1 MRVLAGVLALACADI
16 VGGLAPSHGSSSRAS
31 LRRAASSV
39 DLRVGADAALAD
51 RVLSPGEAMRELYDG
66 FNAHDLQRTAAV
78 LDDDCV
84 YEVRARRARARAR
97 CDGTFLTPFV
107 LLGSRSSAAG
117 PAARARDHVPRAQRL
132 RSGARVAPGLP
143 RRDARE
149 RAAAVA
155 EPPAA
160 RSHARR
166 RLGL

>member
-84 YEVRARRARARAR
+84 YEVRARR
-97 CDGTFLTPFV
+97 
-107 LLGSRSSAAG
+107 RSATS
-117 PAARARDHVPRAQRL
+117 L
-132 RSGARVAPGLP
+132 SL
-143 RRDARE
+143 
-149 RAAAVA
+149 
-155 EPPAA
+155 
-160 RSHARR
+160 S
-166 RLGL
+166 L